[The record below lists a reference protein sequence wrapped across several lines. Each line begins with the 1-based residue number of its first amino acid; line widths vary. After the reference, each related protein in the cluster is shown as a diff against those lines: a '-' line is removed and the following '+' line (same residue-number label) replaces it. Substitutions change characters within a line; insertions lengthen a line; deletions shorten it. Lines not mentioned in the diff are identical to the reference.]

1 MRIYTSPSSLCL
13 LHHLAVSDECLLK
26 LAKENF
32 KDVDEHF
39 LRVSVYGYIYNE
51 MLGLDLDT
59 KNDGCEMYNKAKAQY
74 NTYIFESK

>member
-1 MRIYTSPSSLCL
+1 MDKINFYFDKTF
-13 LHHLAVSDECLLK
+13 ECLLK